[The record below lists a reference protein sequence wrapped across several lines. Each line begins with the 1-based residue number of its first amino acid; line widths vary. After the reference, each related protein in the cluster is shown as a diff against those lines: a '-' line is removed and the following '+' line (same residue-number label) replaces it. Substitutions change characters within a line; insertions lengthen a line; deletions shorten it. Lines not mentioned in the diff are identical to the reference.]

1 MAYDASRNA
10 DLAIPMVMSKYADK
24 IAATKT
30 VLAGL
35 NGGEV
40 REPSSVL
47 RVSMVVAEP
56 LPPAPVPTMPTGSRC
71 PSSLQSG
78 QTAGSFAS

>member
-10 DLAIPMVMSKYADK
+10 DLAIPKVLSKYADK
-24 IAATKT
+24 IAATKI

-40 REPSSVL
+40 RV
-47 RVSMVVAEP
+47 
-56 LPPAPVPTMPTGSRC
+56 
-71 PSSLQSG
+71 PSSLLRLLH
-78 QTAGSFAS
+78 GSR

>member
-35 NGGEV
+35 NGGEAC
-40 REPSSVL
+40 EPSSVL
-47 RVSMVVAEP
+47 RV
-56 LPPAPVPTMPTGSRC
+56 LYGSR
-71 PSSLQSG
+71 
-78 QTAGSFAS
+78 